1 MSNFPSSSQGGDG
14 DQDDNPD
21 FQSFHDQLRAIQ
33 GRIEKTAVVGE
44 SLQST
49 EHELQLHLQALSART
64 KDAYDAA
71 EDEKASELK
80 KRIANLSR
88 DADELT
94 KESNLLS
101 RRTGSGPNSDM
112 VCFYFLF
119 VIFFSNH
126 LVAIWRLPC

>member
-1 MSNFPSSSQGGDG
+1 MSNFSSSSKDGGG
-14 DQDDNPD
+14 NQDDNSD

-64 KDAYDAA
+64 NDKYDAT
-71 EDEKASELK
+71 EDEKASQLK
-80 KRIANLSR
+80 TRIANLSR
-88 DADELT
+88 EADELT

-101 RRTGSGPNSDM
+101 RRTGTGPNSDM
-112 VCFYFLF
+112 V
-119 VIFFSNH
+119 
-126 LVAIWRLPC
+126 